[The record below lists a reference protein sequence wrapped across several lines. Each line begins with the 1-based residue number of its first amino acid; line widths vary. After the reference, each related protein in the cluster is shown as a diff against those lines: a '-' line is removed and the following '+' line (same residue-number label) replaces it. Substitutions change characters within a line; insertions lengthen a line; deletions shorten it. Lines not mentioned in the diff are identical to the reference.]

1 MTGFWAETP
10 VAEAPAPAYPAE
22 MFWAT
27 PDPDDRAAPTGQEL
41 FDAQQERNVSASR
54 HRNSLRHE
62 RPDERARRQQH
73 RAEEIARQLGT
84 TRSTVVKAMLQ
95 LVQADEAVN
104 PKGEP
109 PDPVAPGARA
119 AMKPK
124 PKKAEKSRAEKA
136 EPGHFPVA
144 KRNTAPAPAPAQP
157 EQMGFWE

>member
-1 MTGFWAETP
+1 MTGFWAEAP
-10 VAEAPAPAYPAE
+10 VVEAVAEAPAPAYPAE

-27 PDPDDRAAPTGQEL
+27 PDPTERPAPPTGQEL
-41 FDAQQERNVSASR
+41 FDAQQERNASASR
-54 HRNSLRHE
+54 HRNSLRNE

-73 RAEEIARQLGT
+73 RAEEIARQLGS

-95 LVQADEAVN
+95 LVQADEAIN

-119 AMKPK
+119 AMKTK
-124 PKKAEKSRAEKA
+124 PKKAEKSRAEKDDSVLQNA
-136 EPGHFPVA
+136 
-144 KRNTAPAPAPAQP
+144 TP